1 MTEAA
6 FEGFLCIG
14 QVLRPQGLK
23 GLVKIRP
30 DTDDPGRFMLLRDVY
45 ITDKDKRLHNI
56 AVSEVA
62 VRGRFICLR
71 FGEDQDAD
79 AAEKRR
85 GISLYVDR
93 GSAVPLG
100 ENENFIADMIGC
112 ELQDEKGNRLGVLED
127 IYQPGANDVYAV
139 KTGKGRLLVPALR
152 YVILSVDT
160 VRKVI
165 VADSAALSEV
175 SLLED

>member
-1 MTEAA
+1 MTGAT

-30 DTDDPGRFMLLRDVY
+30 DTDDPGRFMLLQGVY
-45 ITDKDKRLHNI
+45 VSNEEKRLQSI
-56 AVSEVA
+56 AVSDVS

-71 FGEDQDAD
+71 LGNDQDVD
-79 AAEKRR
+79 SAEKRR

-100 ENENFIADMIGC
+100 ENENFITDMIGC
-112 ELQDEKGNRLGVLED
+112 EMIDEKGERLGILED
-127 IYQPGANDVYAV
+127 VYQPGANDVYAV
-139 KTGKGRLLVPALR
+139 KTKNGRLLVPALR
-152 YVILSVDT
+152 RVILSVDT